1 MNRSPKDLGG
11 KSVSVPTR
19 LFAEA
24 EEPAR
29 QVSPQGSVSA
39 RHWSSLR
46 QAHCSQELADRARS
60 YILTML
66 HQDNGPRL
74 PGQ

>member
-1 MNRSPKDLGG
+1 M
-11 KSVSVPTR
+11 SVPTR

-29 QVSPQGSVSA
+29 HVSTQASSSA

-46 QAHCSQELADRARS
+46 QAHCSQELAERARS

-66 HQDNGPRL
+66 HQDTGPRL
-74 PGQ
+74 QGQ